1 MADLSDVVPIL
12 IVGYVLFGIISAFVR
27 LIRQAG
33 KANQAQPA
41 AAAAPPSP
49 GLTAD
54 QVRANLARRRIAQAR
69 AAAAAPAVPAV
80 VAAPPAPP
88 PRIYD
93 VTASSMDPLSISSVG
108 LLSGPAPDIS
118 LVKLWTTLPPAAVAV
133 LASAIIGPCAARRG
147 SGHQPEDW

>member
-41 AAAAPPSP
+41 AAAAPSSP

-54 QVRANLARRRIAQAR
+54 QVRANLARRRIAQGR

-80 VAAPPAPP
+80 VAAPP